1 MAITVDV
8 RTDEFSTPLSD
19 MELAF
24 IAQYKHDIVMPLFE
38 INELY
43 NEAELFIE
51 LYKQGNKCFV
61 TLHLGNDCNNIL
73 LRCIDYDMGTA
84 LGKFIYRCLSPKVQK
99 HIVSMIRHEPNQGTW
114 CYGLS
119 VTLDDCIEMLQN
131 GK

>member
-84 LGKFIYRCLSPKVQK
+84 LGKFIYRCLSPKVQTRTQSRYLVLWSK
-99 HIVSMIRHEPNQGTW
+99 
-114 CYGLS
+114 CY
-119 VTLDDCIEMLQN
+119 TR
-131 GK
+131 